1 MDQFTPNCYV
11 EVGTSGILAKI
22 EALRMYRGVMRPYP
36 HPRSEEYITGLAAF
50 RGKRTSY
57 GGLFTSDNPVYIYG
71 DLMSLVCD
79 ANYEPLRSL
88 TATNAFKES
97 FKNRT
102 NVDIDPEKELVLSA
116 ETVGTSGYLSMFEGC
131 TSLTKAPVIVA
142 TTLGETSCE
151 AMFKNCSSLVTPP
164 PVLLAEEVPPRGYRS
179 MFEGCTSLTAP
190 PDISKMKT
198 VKSGNWSSGTNGD
211 GNAQNTYG
219 GCLKMF
225 SGCKALTSLPNLS
238 GLRTVEGYGMYR
250 MFFQCTGLTSVPAGL
265 LNGVTQFQQGCFFG
279 MFEECSNLVSVGD
292 FLPKPADGDPY
303 PMAKECYRQLFKI
316 CTKLSSVPSDFLPAT
331 TLAELCYTGMFEQC
345 KALVTAP
352 DLPAETLASK
362 CYEWMFESCSSLTS
376 IRCLATNSKSI
387 NATDKWLQK
396 AKNTAECTFY
406 KKAGAVWN
414 TGTNGIPDKW
424 NVVEVD

>member
-1 MDQFTPNCYV
+1 M
-11 EVGTSGILAKI
+11 
-22 EALRMYRGVMRPYP
+22 
-36 HPRSEEYITGLAAF
+36 
-50 RGKRTSY
+50 
-57 GGLFTSDNPVYIYG
+57 
-71 DLMSLVCD
+71 
-79 ANYEPLRSL
+79 
-88 TATNAFKES
+88 FK
-97 FKNRT
+97 
-102 NVDIDPEKELVLSA
+102 
-116 ETVGTSGYLSMFEGC
+116 GC
-131 TSLTKAPVIVA
+131 TSLT
-142 TTLGETSCE
+142 
-151 AMFKNCSSLVTPP
+151 
-164 PVLLAEEVPPRGYRS
+164 
-179 MFEGCTSLTAP
+179 
-190 PDISKMKT
+190 
-198 VKSGNWSSGTNGD
+198 
-211 GNAQNTYG
+211 
-219 GCLKMF
+219 
-225 SGCKALTSLPNLS
+225 SLPDLS
-238 GLRTVEGYGMYR
+238 GLQTVKGYGMYR

-265 LNGVTQFQQGCFFG
+265 LSGVTQFQQGCFFG

-292 FLPKPADGDPY
+292 FLPKPASGDPY
-303 PMAKECYRQLFKI
+303 PLAKECYRQLFKK

>member
-1 MDQFTPNCYV
+1 MGEVRVKGGKINSAMDQFTPNCYV

-50 RGKRTSY
+50 RGKRTGY
-57 GGLFTSDNPVYIYG
+57 GGLFTSDNPVYVYG

-97 FKNRT
+97 FKGRT

-131 TSLTKAPVIVA
+131 
-142 TTLGETSCE
+142 
-151 AMFKNCSSLVTPP
+151 
-164 PVLLAEEVPPRGYRS
+164 
-179 MFEGCTSLTAP
+179 
-190 PDISKMKT
+190 
-198 VKSGNWSSGTNGD
+198 
-211 GNAQNTYG
+211 
-219 GCLKMF
+219 
-225 SGCKALTSLPNLS
+225 
-238 GLRTVEGYGMYR
+238 
-250 MFFQCTGLTSVPAGL
+250 
-265 LNGVTQFQQGCFFG
+265 
-279 MFEECSNLVSVGD
+279 
-292 FLPKPADGDPY
+292 
-303 PMAKECYRQLFKI
+303 
-316 CTKLSSVPSDFLPAT
+316 
-331 TLAELCYTGMFEQC
+331 
-345 KALVTAP
+345 
-352 DLPAETLASK
+352 
-362 CYEWMFESCSSLTS
+362 SSLTS
-376 IRCLATNSKSI
+376 IRCLATNYSGDSYTKQ
-387 NATDKWLQK
+387 WLQN

>member
-50 RGKRTSY
+50 RGKKTTKY
-57 GGLFTSDNPVYIYG
+57 GGIFTADNPVYIYG

-131 TSLTKAPVIVA
+131 TSLT
-142 TTLGETSCE
+142 
-151 AMFKNCSSLVTPP
+151 
-164 PVLLAEEVPPRGYRS
+164 
-179 MFEGCTSLTAP
+179 AP
-190 PDISKMKT
+190 PDMSQMKT
-198 VKSGNWSSGTNGD
+198 VKSGNWKSETNSD
-211 GNAQNTYG
+211 NSAKNTYG
-219 GCLKMF
+219 GCLNMF
-225 SGCKALTSLPNLS
+225 KGCTSLTSLPDLS

-362 CYEWMFESCSSLTS
+362 CYEWMFENCSSLTS
-376 IRCLATNSKSI
+376 IRCLATNYSGDSYTKQ
-387 NATDKWLQK
+387 WLQN

>member
-1 MDQFTPNCYV
+1 MGEVRVKGGKINSAMDQFTPNCYV

-50 RGKRTSY
+50 RGKRTGY

-97 FKNRT
+97 FKGRT
-102 NVDIDPEKELVLSA
+102 NIDIDPEKELVLSA

-131 TSLTKAPVIVA
+131 TSLT
-142 TTLGETSCE
+142 
-151 AMFKNCSSLVTPP
+151 
-164 PVLLAEEVPPRGYRS
+164 VPPD
-179 MFEGCTSLTAP
+179 M
-190 PDISKMKT
+190 SKMKT
-198 VKSGNWSSGTNGD
+198 VESGNWNSGTNGD
-211 GNAQNTYG
+211 GNAQKTYG
-219 GCLKMF
+219 GCLNMF
-225 SGCKALTSLPNLS
+225 KGCTSLTSLPDLS
-238 GLRTVEGYGMYR
+238 GLQTVEGYGMYR

-265 LNGVTQFQQGCFFG
+265 LSGVTQFEQGSFFG
-279 MFEECSNLVSVGD
+279 
-292 FLPKPADGDPY
+292 
-303 PMAKECYRQLFKI
+303 
-316 CTKLSSVPSDFLPAT
+316 
-331 TLAELCYTGMFEQC
+331 
-345 KALVTAP
+345 
-352 DLPAETLASK
+352 
-362 CYEWMFESCSSLTS
+362 MFESCSSLTS

-406 KKAGAVWN
+406 KKAGAVWK

>member
-50 RGKRTSY
+50 RGKRTGY
-57 GGLFTSDNPVYIYG
+57 GGLFTSDNPVYVYG

-164 PVLLAEEVPPRGYRS
+164 PALLAEEVPSRGYRY
-179 MFEGCTSLTAP
+179 MFENCSSLTAP
-190 PDISKMKT
+190 PDMSKMKT
-198 VKSGNWSSGTNGD
+198 VKSGNWDPGTNSD
-211 GNAQNTYG
+211 NSAKNTHG
-219 GCLKMF
+219 GCLNMF
-225 SGCKALTSLPNLS
+225 KGCTSLTSLPDLS
-238 GLRTVEGYGMYR
+238 GLRSVDGYGMYE

-265 LNGVTQFQQGCFFG
+265 LSGVTQFLQGSFFG

-292 FLPKPADGDPY
+292 FLPKPASGA
-303 PMAKECYRQLFKI
+303 MAKECYRQLFRK

-331 TLAELCYTGMFEQC
+331 TLDELCYTSMFEQC

-352 DLPAETLASK
+352 VLPAETMVSK
-362 CYEWMFESCSSLTS
+362 CYERMFESCSSLTS

-406 KKAGAVWN
+406 KKRGANWN
-414 TGTNGIPDKW
+414 RNTNGIPDKW

>member
-50 RGKRTSY
+50 RGKKTTKY
-57 GGLFTSDNPVYIYG
+57 GGIFTADNPVYIYG

-131 TSLTKAPVIVA
+131 TSLT
-142 TTLGETSCE
+142 
-151 AMFKNCSSLVTPP
+151 
-164 PVLLAEEVPPRGYRS
+164 
-179 MFEGCTSLTAP
+179 AP
-190 PDISKMKT
+190 PDMSKMKT
-198 VKSGNWSSGTNGD
+198 VKSGNWDDGTNSD
-211 GNAQNTYG
+211 NSAKNTYG
-219 GCLKMF
+219 GCLNMF
-225 SGCKALTSLPNLS
+225 KGCTSLTSLPNLS
-238 GLRTVEGYGMYR
+238 GLRSVDGYGMYR

>member
-50 RGKRTSY
+50 RGKKTTKY
-57 GGLFTSDNPVYIYG
+57 GGIFTADNPVYIYG

-131 TSLTKAPVIVA
+131 TSLT
-142 TTLGETSCE
+142 
-151 AMFKNCSSLVTPP
+151 
-164 PVLLAEEVPPRGYRS
+164 
-179 MFEGCTSLTAP
+179 AP
-190 PDISKMKT
+190 PDMSKMKT
-198 VKSGNWSSGTNGD
+198 VKSGNWNEGTNSD
-211 GNAQNTYG
+211 NSAKNTYG

-265 LNGVTQFQQGCFFG
+265 LNGVTQFQQGC
-279 MFEECSNLVSVGD
+279 CPS
-292 FLPKPADGDPY
+292 
-303 PMAKECYRQLFKI
+303 
-316 CTKLSSVPSDFLPAT
+316 LST
-331 TLAELCYTGMFEQC
+331 
-345 KALVTAP
+345 
-352 DLPAETLASK
+352 
-362 CYEWMFESCSSLTS
+362 
-376 IRCLATNSKSI
+376 
-387 NATDKWLQK
+387 
-396 AKNTAECTFY
+396 
-406 KKAGAVWN
+406 
-414 TGTNGIPDKW
+414 
-424 NVVEVD
+424 

>member
-50 RGKRTSY
+50 RGKKTTKY
-57 GGLFTSDNPVYIYG
+57 GGIFTADNPVYIYG

-131 TSLTKAPVIVA
+131 TSLT
-142 TTLGETSCE
+142 
-151 AMFKNCSSLVTPP
+151 
-164 PVLLAEEVPPRGYRS
+164 
-179 MFEGCTSLTAP
+179 AP
-190 PDISKMKT
+190 PDMSQMKT
-198 VKSGNWSSGTNGD
+198 VKSGNWKSETNSD
-211 GNAQNTYG
+211 NSAKNTYG

-292 FLPKPADGDPY
+292 FLPKPASGAPY
-303 PMAKECYRQLFKI
+303 PLTKECYRQLFKK

-362 CYEWMFESCSSLTS
+362 CYEWMFENCSSLTS
-376 IRCLATNSKSI
+376 IRCLATNYSGDSYTKQ
-387 NATDKWLQK
+387 WLQN

>member
-57 GGLFTSDNPVYIYG
+57 GGLFTSDNPVYVYG

-131 TSLTKAPVIVA
+131 TSLT
-142 TTLGETSCE
+142 
-151 AMFKNCSSLVTPP
+151 
-164 PVLLAEEVPPRGYRS
+164 
-179 MFEGCTSLTAP
+179 
-190 PDISKMKT
+190 
-198 VKSGNWSSGTNGD
+198 
-211 GNAQNTYG
+211 
-219 GCLKMF
+219 
-225 SGCKALTSLPNLS
+225 
-238 GLRTVEGYGMYR
+238 
-250 MFFQCTGLTSVPAGL
+250 
-265 LNGVTQFQQGCFFG
+265 
-279 MFEECSNLVSVGD
+279 
-292 FLPKPADGDPY
+292 
-303 PMAKECYRQLFKI
+303 
-316 CTKLSSVPSDFLPAT
+316 
-331 TLAELCYTGMFEQC
+331 
-345 KALVTAP
+345 
-352 DLPAETLASK
+352 
-362 CYEWMFESCSSLTS
+362 S
-376 IRCLATNSKSI
+376 IRCLATNYSGDSYTKQ
-387 NATDKWLQK
+387 WLQN

>member
-1 MDQFTPNCYV
+1 MGEVRVKGGKINSAMDQFTPNCYV

-97 FKNRT
+97 FKDRT
-102 NVDIDPEKELVLSA
+102 NIDIDPEKELVLSA

-131 TSLTKAPVIVA
+131 TSLT
-142 TTLGETSCE
+142 
-151 AMFKNCSSLVTPP
+151 
-164 PVLLAEEVPPRGYRS
+164 
-179 MFEGCTSLTAP
+179 AP
-190 PDISKMKT
+190 PDMSQMKT
-198 VKSGNWSSGTNGD
+198 VKSGNWKSETNSD
-211 GNAQNTYG
+211 NSAKNTYG

-387 NATDKWLQK
+387 NATDKWLQN